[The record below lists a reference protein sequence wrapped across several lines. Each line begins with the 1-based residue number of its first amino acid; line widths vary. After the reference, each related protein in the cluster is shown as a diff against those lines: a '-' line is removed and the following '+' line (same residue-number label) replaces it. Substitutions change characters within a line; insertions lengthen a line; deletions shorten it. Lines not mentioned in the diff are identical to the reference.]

1 MKAKSLQL
9 KEKRAAIVEAM
20 EATYNLAASEQRDLN
35 KEELTTWKTQD
46 ENVKNI
52 DEQINVAETMEARA
66 AKLAGAAK
74 ASEMSKKESRKLD
87 EFSFADK

>member
-35 KEELTTWKTQD
+35 
-46 ENVKNI
+46 I
-52 DEQINVAETMEARA
+52 F
-66 AKLAGAAK
+66 
-74 ASEMSKKESRKLD
+74 KKRK
-87 EFSFADK
+87 